1 MKHKKL
7 LALFLGGLL
16 GCSVMACSTP
26 GGQSPSDSV
35 EKDSSQES
43 SSQKEDPDSQ
53 ENENERTDS
62 QEPILDADAT
72 DEELL
77 ELVKEDTHVVKEEE
91 FEQTVKDMKEHM
103 EEFQGQLYQME
114 GYYIEKDEAAYL
126 ADSPKEE
133 KEENLLP
140 LQYVLNAPEEG
151 SKVRITGVAEESE
164 EGGMAFSV
172 VVLEPLD

>member
-1 MKHKKL
+1 MKQKKL

-35 EKDSSQES
+35 ERESSQES

-53 ENENERTDS
+53 ENENEKTDS

-77 ELVKEDTHVVKEEE
+77 DLVKDDTQVVKEKEFAQTIKGMKEKLEE
-91 FEQTVKDMKEHM
+91 FS
-103 EEFQGQLYQME
+103 GQLYQME
-114 GYYIEKDEAAYL
+114 GYYTEQDGVSYITDDAEG
-126 ADSPKEE
+126 KEG
-133 KEENLLP
+133 NSLP
-140 LQYVLNAPEEG
+140 LRYIQEPPKSGTKIRV
-151 SKVRITGVAEESE
+151 TGVAEE
-164 EGGMAFSV
+164 GDDKNTVFSV
-172 VVLEPLD
+172 VVIETLD